1 MSNDEV
7 VKLFTAQIE
16 NLKKHI
22 KPQHKQKY
30 YSYKEASELLR
41 ISVEGL
47 KTRIKRGQMIR
58 VVNGNRPLINQN
70 EISRWLK
77 TQNPQGLE

>member
-16 NLKKHI
+16 NLRKHI
-22 KPQHKQKY
+22 NLQHKQKY

-47 KTRIKRGQMIR
+47 KTRIK
-58 VVNGNRPLINQN
+58 N
-70 EISRWLK
+70 
-77 TQNPQGLE
+77 